1 MNQFLVPQFIDVE
14 PKILG
19 PLTLRQFIIAVVGI
33 VFAVIAYKFADLSL
47 FVVEFIIIAVFVILF
62 AFIKVNGQPFHYFLL
77 NILQVLIGSNIR
89 IWEKDINV
97 AHTVEMINVKKEN
110 SVVQKEEI
118 KAQKLSELS
127 LLLDTGGAF
136 QAENEEEDENMS
148 SSSANEKEN
157 KN

>member
-33 VFAVIAYKFADLSL
+33 VFGVIAYKFADLGLFIVELIVIASL
-47 FVVEFIIIAVFVILF
+47 VILF
-62 AFIKVNGQPFHYFLL
+62 AFIKVNGQPFHYFIL
-77 NILQVLIGSNIR
+77 NIFGVIIGSNIR
-89 IWEKDINV
+89 IWGKDIKV
-97 AHTVEMINVKKEN
+97 VHAVDMVDVKKDDG
-110 SVVQKEEI
+110 VVQKEEM

-136 QAENEEEDENMS
+136 QAEPEEEEI
-148 SSSANEKEN
+148 K
-157 KN
+157 K